1 MTLSLEHLAARSY
14 YVVSVHI
21 SNLFSCHHTPHR
33 TVLALFTHTAPQQH
47 SFLHIESYHRFT
59 IIRGVGKGKR
69 SSSKLNLS

>member
-21 SNLFSCHHTPHR
+21 SNLFGCHHTPHR

-47 SFLHIESYHRFT
+47 SFLHIES
-59 IIRGVGKGKR
+59 
-69 SSSKLNLS
+69 